1 MRVTSIL
8 EQSDGDSRTKK
19 QKKTKQK
26 KEQPESFFL
35 VLLKAAIVTGGT
47 KTGLQGKGTRVRFN
61 SVNRLQLSA
70 MGVARLEG
78 YNE

>member
-8 EQSDGDSRTKK
+8 EQNDGDSRTKK
-19 QKKTKQK
+19 QKKTKK

-35 VLLKAAIVTGGT
+35 VLLKAAIVAGGT

-70 MGVARLEG
+70 MGVAHLEG

>member
-8 EQSDGDSRTKK
+8 EQNNGDSRTKK
-19 QKKTKQK
+19 KKK

-61 SVNRLQLSA
+61 SVNRLHLSA

-78 YNE
+78 YNK